1 MRFLFSS
8 LRARLT
14 LWYTALLTG
23 MLVLLG
29 AAALILLDRGLRDN
43 IDASLKSVAVS
54 IADSVRRPP
63 SPGRD
68 FGAALDALL
77 GPFGPGPASRF
88 FRLLDPFGRPDP
100 RVVPRMQ
107 FPLSPEAQLN
117 ARQGRETYQTITLPP
132 PSRGEEREGIPV
144 RLLTLPVIERGRM
157 IHLVQVAMPL
167 ESADT
172 ARSRFLLI
180 LLGLIPLALGGAG
193 VGGWFLARHALAPVD
208 AMVNTAR
215 AIEAEDLSR
224 RIEAADSPDELGRL
238 AAVLNAMLARLERAF
253 TAVRHF
259 SADAA
264 HELRTPL
271 TILKGELEVALRSPP
286 TPEEYRSVLVSC
298 LEEVDR
304 LSALVTDLLFLA
316 RSDSGNMSIARTPV
330 NLAAVLRDVC
340 AALGALA
347 ETAQITF
354 KHDAPVELWT
364 RGSEA
369 MLFRLM
375 FNLGENALKYTPPA
389 GTVTLSLEPRGAEA
403 HLAVRDTGAGIAA
416 EEQRHIFDRFY
427 RTDPARSRGGT
438 GLGLALARSI
448 VLAHGGQISVES
460 RVGQGSCFTVRLP
473 LVPAQQPAVKRKRV
487 LPTSTK
493 AGHVSSLSPH
503 QEESG
508 QGGQRSE

>member
-1 MRFLFSS
+1 MRFLSSS
-8 LRARLT
+8 LRTRLT

-23 MLVLLG
+23 MLILLG
-29 AAALILLDRGLRDN
+29 SAALILLDRGLRDN

-100 RVVPRMQ
+100 RVVPRPRMQ

-117 ARQGRETYQTITLPP
+117 ARHGRETYQTITLPP
-132 PSRGEEREGIPV
+132 SQGGEGEGIPV

-167 ESADT
+167 ESADM

-193 VGGWFLARHALAPVD
+193 VGGWFLARRALAPVD
-208 AMVNTAR
+208 AMVDTAR
-215 AIEAEDLSR
+215 TIEAEDLSR

-238 AAVLNAMLARLERAF
+238 AAVLNAMLERLERAF
-253 TAVRHF
+253 TAVKHF

-304 LSALVTDLLFLA
+304 LSTLVTDLLFLA

-330 NLAAVLRDVC
+330 NLAAVQRDVC

-347 ETAQITF
+347 ETAHIRFT
-354 KHDAPVELWT
+354 HGAPTKLWT

-369 MLFRLM
+369 MLFRLL
-375 FNLGENALKYTPPA
+375 FNLGENAIKYTPEGGA
-389 GTVTLSLEPRGAEA
+389 VTLTLKPCGTQACLS
-403 HLAVRDTGAGIAA
+403 VRDTGAGIAA
-416 EEQRHIFDRFY
+416 EEQPHIFERFY
-427 RTDPARSRGGT
+427 RADPARRRGGT

-448 VLAHGGQISVES
+448 ALAHGGRISVES
-460 RVGQGSCFTVRLP
+460 RVGHGSCFTVRLP
-473 LVPAQQPAVKRKRV
+473 LVSAQQPEGEQSARGGGE
-487 LPTSTK
+487 
-493 AGHVSSLSPH
+493 AGV
-503 QEESG
+503 
-508 QGGQRSE
+508 